1 MNNINR
7 LFKYCED
14 FNDKYVNYKLF
25 IFEYVLYLVHAN
37 REKIIQEV
45 ENGSYPKF
53 SSYVKDNSIYKVF
66 LDCEKDID
74 LDKLFLKFNRI
85 INKYEID
92 NL

>member
-1 MNNINR
+1 MNNVNR

-53 SSYVKDNSIYKVF
+53 SSYVKDNSIYKVV

-74 LDKLFLKFNRI
+74 LDKLFFKV
-85 INKYEID
+85 
-92 NL
+92 